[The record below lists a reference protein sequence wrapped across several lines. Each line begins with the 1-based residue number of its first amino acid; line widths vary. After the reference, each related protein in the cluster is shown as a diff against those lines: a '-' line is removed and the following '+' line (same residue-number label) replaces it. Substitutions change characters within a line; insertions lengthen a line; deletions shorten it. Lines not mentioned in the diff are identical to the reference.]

1 MYILECV
8 CIENNGRQHSEIQK
22 RSFVYC
28 IFLLF
33 QLGQDA
39 NLTQSTQITLNGS
52 EVCDDSHPAL
62 LPDIPLG
69 DLQPGQ
75 KVQNLCTD
83 FQRLN

>member
-1 MYILECV
+1 MHLC
-8 CIENNGRQHSEIQK
+8 
-22 RSFVYC
+22 VYC
-28 IFLLF
+28 IFR
-33 QLGQDA
+33 LGQDA

-75 KVQNLCTD
+75 KVQHLFTD
-83 FQRLN
+83 SLRLN